1 MKSERGNKNFATWR
15 IEVRGLLR
23 LPIFLLL
30 ALMVCLFHAGTVA
43 GQATSFES
51 LEEKALNRIKEARG
65 QARQERYSRA
75 LGDLRIAVALAKQAE
90 QARLTL
96 ALALHNMAEVHRL
109 QGKAADAIKAY
120 RRALSVYTALD
131 HPSAIAIT
139 KAQIKAM
146 RSDSAKKRPGNAEV
160 TPSATGRL
168 GRIDQAVERIRKRL
182 SSRKPSPNPTKLK
195 AQATQPSP

>member
-1 MKSERGNKNFATWR
+1 METKEMKSERGNKNFATWR

-23 LPIFLLL
+23 LPISLLL

-65 QARQERYSRA
+65 HARQERYSRA

-96 ALALHNMAEVHRL
+96 AFGLFG
-109 QGKAADAIKAY
+109 Q
-120 RRALSVYTALD
+120 
-131 HPSAIAIT
+131 
-139 KAQIKAM
+139 
-146 RSDSAKKRPGNAEV
+146 
-160 TPSATGRL
+160 
-168 GRIDQAVERIRKRL
+168 
-182 SSRKPSPNPTKLK
+182 
-195 AQATQPSP
+195 